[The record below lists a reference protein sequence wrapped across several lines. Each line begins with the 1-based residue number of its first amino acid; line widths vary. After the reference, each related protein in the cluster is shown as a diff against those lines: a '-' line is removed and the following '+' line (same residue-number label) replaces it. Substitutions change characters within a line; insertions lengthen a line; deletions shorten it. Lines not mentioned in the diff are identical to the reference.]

1 MKPIVHIIC
10 WLAFLLGTTAFSQK
24 TIADNVTGKEH
35 PRLLLSRGEET
46 QVRLALDKNP
56 DLKRVHDLVLEA
68 SGRICTAAPLEH
80 KKIGKRLLSVSRE
93 AIRRVFFLSYAWRMT
108 GNKKYRD
115 AAEQQLLTISS
126 FTDWNPTHYLDVA
139 EMTMAAAIGYDWL
152 YNELSPDSRKKIKDA
167 ILEKGI
173 RTSFDSKY
181 NYWLKVENN
190 WNQVCNTGLAY
201 GAWAIYESDPQQ
213 CSQVIRRAIESIR
226 IPMKQYAPD
235 GAYPEGYGYWSYGTT
250 YNVFFLDALEQL
262 TGTDEGLSALPGFLK
277 TADYF
282 QHMIAPS
289 GLPFNYADSGP
300 GAESNGAMFWFAK
313 KLNRSS
319 LAWNELQYLHNNK
332 NQRALEG
339 DRFLPALL
347 VWGKQLAE
355 AGVTPPEKTFW
366 EGAGASP
373 VVMMRTNWT
382 NPDALFLGFKAG
394 SPFVNHAH
402 MDEGSFVFEAEGV
415 RWGMDFGMQNYESLE
430 SKGLNIWQRTQNS
443 QRWTVFRYTNYAHST
458 LTFDDSLQ
466 RMEGVTAITR
476 YGSRPEFS
484 FAQSDLSPVYK
495 GQVKQALRGVAL
507 KDKAYA
513 LIQDEIETG
522 DHPVKMQWRMLTSA
536 DVEIKSSN
544 EVVLKKNGK
553 TLKIQITAGQPVT
566 AKTWSTASSNDY
578 DAPNPGTVLVG
589 FETKLPA
596 SSSKR
601 FVVRLVPEQ
610 NASKVDA
617 TIVPLKNWK

>member
-1 MKPIVHIIC
+1 MKPIAHMIC
-10 WLAFLLGTTAFSQK
+10 WLLLLLGTNAFSQQN
-24 TIADNVTGKEH
+24 TMDRVLGKAH
-35 PRLLLSRGEET
+35 PRLLLTKDEEA
-46 QVRLALDKNP
+46 QVKQAMDQHP
-56 DLKRVHDLVLEA
+56 DLKRAHHLLLEA
-68 SGRICTAAPLEH
+68 SDRICTAPPLEH

-93 AIRRVFFLSYAWRMT
+93 AIRRIFFLSYAWRMT

-115 AAEQQLLTISS
+115 VAEQQLLTISS
-126 FTDWNPTHYLDVA
+126 FADWNPTHYLDVA

-152 YNELSPDSRKKIKDA
+152 YNELSENSRKEIKDA

-173 RTSFDSKY
+173 RTSFDSRY
-181 NYWLKVENN
+181 NSWLKVENN
-190 WNQVCNTGLAY
+190 WNQVCNAGLAY
-201 GAWAIYESDPQQ
+201 GAWAIYESDPEQ
-213 CSQVIRRAIESIR
+213 CSQVIRRAIESIK

-262 TGTDEGLSALPGFLK
+262 TGSDEGLSALPGFLK

-313 KLNRSS
+313 KLNRPS
-319 LAWNELQYLHNNK
+319 LAWNELQFLHTDKNK
-332 NQRALEG
+332 RALEG

-347 VWGKQLAE
+347 VWGKQLTDANI
-355 AGVTPPEKTFW
+355 APPEKTFW

-373 VVMMRTNWT
+373 VVMMRTSWT

-394 SPFVNHAH
+394 SPYVNHAH
-402 MDEGSFVFEAEGV
+402 MDEGAFVFEAEGV
-415 RWGMDFGMQNYESLE
+415 RWAMDFGMQNYESLE
-430 SKGLNIWQRTQNS
+430 SKGLNIWQRTQHS

-476 YGSRPEFS
+476 YGDRPEFR

-495 GQVKQALRGVAL
+495 GQVKRAVRGVAL
-507 KDKAYA
+507 KGSAYG

-522 DHPVKMQWRMLTSA
+522 DEAVNMQWRMLTSA
-536 DVEIKSSN
+536 NVEIKSSN
-544 EVVLKKNGK
+544 EVILKKNGK
-553 TLKIQITAGQPVT
+553 TLRMQILADQPVT
-566 AKTWSTASSNDY
+566 VKTWSTAPANDY
-578 DAPNPGTVLVG
+578 DAPNPGTVLIG
-589 FETKLPA
+589 FETRLPVK
-596 SSSKR
+596 SSKR
-601 FVVRLVPEQ
+601 FVVWLVPE
-610 NASKVDA
+610 NHASKVDA
-617 TIVPLKNWK
+617 KIVPLSDWK

>member
-1 MKPIVHIIC
+1 MKPIARLVC
-10 WLAFLLGTTAFSQK
+10 WLLLLLCTTAFSQEGL
-24 TIADNVTGKEH
+24 TDGIAGKAH
-35 PRLLLSRGEET
+35 PRLLLAKGEEA
-46 QVRLALDKNP
+46 QVQSAIGKNP
-56 DLKRVHDLVLEA
+56 DLERVHGLLLEA
-68 SGRICTAAPLEH
+68 SDRICAAAPLEH
-80 KKIGKRLLSVSRE
+80 KKTGKRLLSVSRE
-93 AIRRVFFLSYAWRMT
+93 AIRRIFFLSYAWRMT

-126 FTDWNPTHYLDVA
+126 FADWNPTHYLDVA

-173 RTSFDSKY
+173 RTSFDTKY

-190 WNQVCNTGLAY
+190 WNQVCNAGLAY
-201 GAWAIYESDPQQ
+201 GAFAVFESDPQL
-213 CSQVIRRAIESIR
+213 CGAVISRAVESIR

-262 TGTDEGLSALPGFLK
+262 TGGDQGLSALPGFLK

-300 GAESNGAMFWFAK
+300 GAESNGAMLWFAK
-313 KLNRSS
+313 KLKRPS
-319 LAWNELQYLHNNK
+319 LAWNELQFLHSDK
-332 NQRALEG
+332 NRRALEG
-339 DRFLPALL
+339 DRFLPTLL
-347 VWGKQLAE
+347 LWGKQLAE

-366 EGAGASP
+366 EGRGASP
-373 VVMMRTNWT
+373 VVMMRTGWT
-382 NPDALFLGFKAG
+382 NPDALFMGFKAG

-415 RWGMDFGMQNYESLE
+415 RWAMDFGMQNYESLE

-443 QRWTVFRYTNYAHST
+443 QRWTVFRYTNYAHNT

-466 RMEGVTAITR
+466 RMEGVTAITQ
-476 YGSRPEFS
+476 YGDRPEFS

-495 GQVKQALRGVAL
+495 GQVKRAVRGVAL
-507 KDKAYA
+507 KDKAYG

-522 DHPVKMQWRMLTSA
+522 DHPVHMQWRMLTSA
-536 DVEIKSSN
+536 TVEITSSN
-544 EVVLKKNGK
+544 EVLLKKNGK
-553 TLKIQITAGQPVT
+553 TLRMQILADQPVT
-566 AKTWSTASSNDY
+566 LKTWSTAPVNDY

-589 FETKLPA
+589 FEAQLPA
-596 SSSKR
+596 ASSKR
-601 FVVRLVPEQ
+601 FVVRLVPEN

-617 TIVPLKNWK
+617 KTVPLRDWK

>member
-1 MKPIVHIIC
+1 MKPIAH
-10 WLAFLLGTTAFSQK
+10 LLFSLLLLLGTHAFSQNVL
-24 TIADNVTGKEH
+24 TDAIAQNAH
-35 PRLLLSRGEET
+35 PRLLLAKGEEAQIAT
-46 QVRLALDKNP
+46 AIRSNA
-56 DLKRVHDLVLEA
+56 DLKRVHDLILEA
-68 SGRICTAAPLEH
+68 SARICKAAPLEH

-93 AIRRVFFLSYAWRMT
+93 AIRRIFFLSYAWRMT
-108 GNKKYRD
+108 GEQQYRD
-115 AAEQQLLTISS
+115 AAEQQLLTIAG
-126 FTDWNPTHYLDVA
+126 FADWNPTHYLDVA

-152 YNELSPDSRKKIKDA
+152 YADLSPESRMKIKDA
-167 ILEKGI
+167 ILEKGL
-173 RTSFDSKY
+173 RTSFNTKY

-190 WNQVCNTGLAY
+190 WNQVCNAGLAY
-201 GAWAIYESDPQQ
+201 GALAVFESDPQQ
-213 CSQVIRRAIESIR
+213 CSQVIYRAVESIR

-250 YNVFFLDALEQL
+250 YNVFFLDALERL
-262 TGTDEGLSALPGFLK
+262 TGGEGLSALPGFLK

-300 GAESNGAMFWFAK
+300 GAEANGAMFWFAR
-313 KLNRSS
+313 KLKRPS
-319 LAWNELQYLHNNK
+319 LAWNELQYLRSDK
-332 NQRALEG
+332 NRRALEG

-347 VWGKQLAE
+347 VWGKQL
-355 AGVTPPEKTFW
+355 GGTGITPPEKTYW
-366 EGAGASP
+366 EGGGASP
-373 VVMMRTNWT
+373 VVMMRTSWA

-402 MDEGSFVFEAEGV
+402 MDEGSFVFEADGV

-466 RMEGVTAITR
+466 RMEGVTAITKH
-476 YGSRPEFS
+476 GSRPEFS

-495 GQVKQALRGVAL
+495 GQVKQAVRGVAL
-507 KDKAYA
+507 KDKAYG

-536 DVEIKSSN
+536 NVEIKSPN

-553 TLKIQITAGQPVT
+553 TLRMQIIADQPVT
-566 AKTWSTASSNDY
+566 VKTWSTAPTNDY
-578 DAPNPGTVLVG
+578 DAPNTGTVLVG

-596 SSSKR
+596 SSNHR
-601 FVVRLVPEQ
+601 FVVQLVPER
-610 NASKVDA
+610 NGFMTDKKILPLVD
-617 TIVPLKNWK
+617 WK